1 MDDTFEI
8 KISRAGVN
16 PENLKIGEL
25 AELLES
31 IEESIKPLIFKENPE
46 LSDEQVVI
54 GLTDIQT
61 GSVRYK
67 FKGNLP
73 AIMLSW
79 TILTSAI
86 AEGNFSKL
94 PLKSIKSLKKI
105 ATFSKKN
112 KCSIEF
118 YTENKP
124 TSPAIIH
131 PDTTIEIPAGRY
143 LEGTTTIYGRVESV
157 GGRQKPRVFLSLP
170 KPPSLHCDVSEEM
183 AIKLAPRLYTWV
195 GVVGRATWNTDDHS
209 IEAFEIEALTPF
221 EDTPL
226 SEAVKELSKVTGK
239 SWKEEKDVIGAVK
252 RLRGKM

>member
-1 MDDTFEI
+1 MDDAFEI

-25 AELLES
+25 AELLGA
-31 IEESIKPLIFKENPE
+31 IEESIQPLVFKENPG

-61 GSVRYK
+61 GSARYK
-67 FKGNLP
+67 FKANLP

-79 TILTSAI
+79 ATLTSAI
-86 AEGNFSKL
+86 AESNFSEL

-105 ATFSKKN
+105 TAFSKKN

-118 YTENKP
+118 YTDNKT
-124 TSPAIIH
+124 TSSAIIH

-157 GGRQKPRVFLSLP
+157 GGKQKPRVFLSLL
-170 KPPSLHCDVSEEM
+170 KTPSLHCDVSEEM

-195 GVVGRATWNTDDHS
+195 GVVGRATWNADDHS
-209 IEAFEIEALTPF
+209 LEAFEIEDLTPF
-221 EDTPL
+221 KDTPL
-226 SEAVKELSKVTGK
+226 PEAVKELSKVTEK
-239 SWKEEKDVIGAVK
+239 SWKEEKDVIGAIK